1 MNEKSVVVILAALC
15 AVISGFTLITVRGR
29 DHTAPEIIMEKKA
42 IYYNGRDTSTLFDG
56 VTAVDDRDGDVTDS
70 LIISR
75 IYPSGEGT
83 GIVTYAAKDSTNNV
97 TMATRGFFYEG
108 YDPNDVTGINNM
120 KSPDVMGDAQGTE
133 TVEGDTQ
140 TPEGTADGTPDGAA
154 EGESD
159 ETAEGTVDYDRL
171 REENLAAGIPF
182 VKLVQYEAAIERGSD
197 FNVFRYIEEAVDD
210 ADSISTMLRVDGAI
224 DTTTAGEYELQI
236 YAIDSDGNHSNI
248 ETLKITVE

>member
-15 AVISGFTLITVRGR
+15 AVISGFTLFMVRGR

-83 GIVTYAAKDSTNNV
+83 GIVTYAAKDSANNV

-108 YDPNDVTGINNM
+108 YDPSEVTGINNM

-133 TVEGDTQ
+133 MVEGDTQ
-140 TPEGTADGTPDGAA
+140 TPEGIADGTPSGTM

-159 ETAEGTVDYDRL
+159 GTVDYDRL
-171 REENLAAGIPF
+171 REENLAAGLPF
-182 VKLVQYEAAIERGSD
+182 VKLVLHEATLERGSN
-197 FNVFRYIEEAVDD
+197 FNLFRYIEEAVDD
-210 ADSISTMLRVDGAI
+210 VDNISTMLRVDGTV